1 MGKGRDIAIN
11 SNNKHYLQ
19 FVFSLPV
26 FLIISV
32 CCLCIEVE
40 EVKRRQHCL
49 MFSSAGSQAQ
59 TYFVNFDTLADY
71 QRWHR
76 QASKVSRRQRVCVS
90 AVCSAHYVSSHLFSL
105 LRFVWSQF
113 VPLGSS
119 LNQGLDVGTT
129 VAFCIVC
136 LWCRPIRNRLSECCW
151 LAPQRQTL
159 SGVWQWLNNIPR
171 VT

>member
-1 MGKGRDIAIN
+1 M
-11 SNNKHYLQ
+11 SNYNHRFS

-26 FLIISV
+26 FLLIVSV
-32 CCLCIEVE
+32 YCLCIEVE

-76 QASKVSRRQRVCVS
+76 QASKVSKRKTVCVNC
-90 AVCSAHYVSSHLFSL
+90 VCRTQYVSHDSFL
-105 LRFVWSQF
+105 L
-113 VPLGSS
+113 VPLGFCW
-119 LNQGLDVGTT
+119 NQRLDVGTT
-129 VAFCIVC
+129 VVFC
-136 LWCRPIRNRLSECCW
+136 LLSHPIRNRLSECVW
-151 LAPQRQTL
+151 LARQRQTL
-159 SGVWQWLNNIPR
+159 SGVWHWLNSIPL